1 MIVEYHRPDTIQAAL
16 HLLKRTAPVT
26 VPLGGGTVLN
36 KPSPH
41 PVAVV
46 DLQALGL
53 NRFEQKGDYLVI
65 GATVTLQQM
74 LEIEVLLPAL
84 KAAIRHE
91 ATYNTRQIATIAG
104 ALVAAVGRSPF
115 ATVMLA
121 LGVQM
126 VFLPGEE
133 VANLGDVLP
142 LREQKLKGRLI
153 SQVNVPVNLKLA
165 YEYVART
172 PMDLPIVCVGVAQWP
187 SGRTRVALGGYGG
200 TPLLVMDGPEPTGAE
215 IAARDAYREAHDQW
229 ASADYRSDI
238 AGILTKRCL
247 QG

>member
-16 HLLKRTAPVT
+16 HLLKRIAPVT

-36 KPSPH
+36 KPSPD

-53 NRFEQKGDYLVI
+53 NRFEQKGDTLKI

-104 ALVAAVGRSPF
+104 TLVAAGGRSPF
-115 ATVMLA
+115 TTVMLA
-121 LGVQM
+121 LGVQL
-126 VFLPGEE
+126 VFLPGGE
-133 VANLGDVLP
+133 VADLGDVLP
-142 LREQKLKGRLI
+142 LREQNLKGRLI
-153 SQVNVPVNLKLA
+153 SQVNLHINLKLT

-200 TPLLVMDGPEPTGAE
+200 TPLLAMDGPDPTGAE
-215 IAARDAYREAHDQW
+215 IAARDAFREARDQW